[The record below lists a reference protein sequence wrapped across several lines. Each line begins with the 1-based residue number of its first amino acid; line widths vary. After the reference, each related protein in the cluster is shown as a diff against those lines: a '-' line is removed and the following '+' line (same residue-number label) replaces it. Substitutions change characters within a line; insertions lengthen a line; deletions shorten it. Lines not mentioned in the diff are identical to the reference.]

1 MKERDTLREKVVD
14 YATLLF
20 GIAIVVIQIIEY
32 VKGQIEGSTVEVG
45 TFIVGLLL
53 MVRPTILVDIVKA
66 FSGKFTK

>member
-1 MKERDTLREKVVD
+1 MKERESLREKVVD

-20 GIAIVVIQIIEY
+20 GIAIVVIQIVEY

-66 FSGKFTK
+66 FSGKFAK

>member
-1 MKERDTLREKVVD
+1 MKERESLREKVVD

-20 GIAIVVIQIIEY
+20 GIAIVVIQIVEY

>member
-1 MKERDTLREKVVD
+1 MKERESLREKVVD